1 MFILI
6 DFIIEFELF
15 ILEKYDILI
24 KIIIGI
30 MVDIFYINGGI
41 EVFIEDYIIVIL
53 IFLYEKI
60 IL

>member
-15 ILEKYDILI
+15 ILGKYDILI
-24 KIIIGI
+24 KIIIGF
-30 MVDIFYINGGI
+30 MEDIFYINGDI
-41 EVFIEDYIIVIL
+41 EVFIEEYIIVIL
-53 IFLYEKI
+53 IFLFEKI

>member
-24 KIIIGI
+24 KIIIWF
-30 MVDIFYINGGI
+30 MVDIFYIYGNI
-41 EVFIEDYIIVIL
+41 EVFIEEYIIVIL
-53 IFLYEKI
+53 ILFEKI

>member
-24 KIIIGI
+24 KIIIGF
-30 MVDIFYINGGI
+30 MVDIFYIYGNI
-41 EVFIEDYIIVIL
+41 EVFIEEYIIVIL
-53 IFLYEKI
+53 IFLFEKI

>member
-24 KIIIGI
+24 KIIIGF

-41 EVFIEDYIIVIL
+41 EVFIKEYIIVIL
-53 IFLYEKI
+53 MFLFEKI